1 MRNAEM
7 IKASPAKLLFQ
18 SFKDRDMEHQDNSL
32 PQESRNAECQNAKM
46 SM

>member
-7 IKASPAKLLFQ
+7 IKASLAKLLFQ
-18 SFKDRDMEHQDNSL
+18 SFGDRNMERQDNSL
-32 PQESRNAECQNAKM
+32 PQESPNAECRNAKM